1 VGSTVSFP
9 LYTRAMLRLFIA
21 CFALA
26 FALGSPSATAQ
37 TPAPVI
43 AAVGGA
49 YVVKK
54 EIGACIR
61 HPVLCTA
68 TVIAG
73 AGAVY
78 ATKQQIKKLDAET
91 PACSEGYVSLYRAVG
106 ALEHAEIAAIQRYVI
121 VPGGMTRKE
130 FFLDIAN
137 AQWLATFNQRYE
149 SSSTKEVFIV
159 TSKVC
164 AATLALA
171 EKFTDVNRQAVAFDA
186 AALKF
191 VNLDA
196 SRSGGIQTVWT
207 TGAVK

>member
-9 LYTRAMLRLFIA
+9 WYTREMPRLFIA

-26 FALGSPSATAQ
+26 FALGSLSATAQ
-37 TPAPVI
+37 TAAPAI
-43 AAVGGA
+43 AAAGGA

-54 EIGACIR
+54 EIGACVR

-78 ATKQQIKKLDAET
+78 ATKQRIKKLDAET
-91 PACSEGYVSLYRAVG
+91 PACSDGYVSLYRAVG
-106 ALEHAEIAAIQRYVI
+106 TFEHAEIATIQRYVL
-121 VPGGMTRKE
+121 VPGGIEKKE

-137 AQWLATFNQRYE
+137 AQWLAAFNRRYE
-149 SSSTKEVFIV
+149 TSPTKEIFIV

-164 AATLALA
+164 TSTFALG
-171 EKFTDVNRQAVAFDA
+171 EKFADANRPATAFDA
-186 AALKF
+186 VALKY

-196 SRSGGIQTVWT
+196 ARTGGIQTVWT
-207 TGAVK
+207 TGAAK